1 MRWTLSRFYAI
12 LNQILHKKCEVMI
25 MFEMELLTDAAA
37 ASSRTES
44 CVPDCP
50 CQPDQ
55 RENECWPY
63 FVDEPENTDAAAE

>member
-1 MRWTLSRFYAI
+1 
-12 LNQILHKKCEVMI
+12 
-25 MFEMELLTDAAA
+25 MFELECLTDSAVQCTAAE
-37 ASSRTES
+37 T

-63 FVDEPENTDAAAE
+63 FVDEPESGDAPAE